1 MILKRELRGNM
12 LIKIKNIMSDKGKMK
27 QLIKQ
32 ILKFGVVGVVAFL
45 IDYSLLYILT
55 EFMSIHY
62 MISSVISFTVS
73 LIFNYIASI
82 YWVFDVKKKQTIKEI
97 FVFAILSII
106 GLGIN
111 QLVMYLMTDIGHI
124 YYMLSKLV
132 ATAIVMVWN
141 FVTRK
146 IFIEK

>member
-1 MILKRELRGNM
+1 M
-12 LIKIKNIMSDKGKMK
+12 LTKIKNILSHKEKMK
-27 QLIKQ
+27 HLFDQ
-32 ILKFGVVGVVAFL
+32 ILKFGVVGVIAFF
-45 IDYSLLYILT
+45 IDYSLLYTLT
-55 EFMSIHY
+55 EFCHIHY

-82 YWVFDVKKKQTIKEI
+82 YWVFDVKQKQTFKEVTV
-97 FVFAILSII
+97 FVVLSVI

-111 QLVMYLMTDIGHI
+111 QLVMYLMTDVGSI

>member
-1 MILKRELRGNM
+1 MYRGINGGSM
-12 LIKIKNIMSDKGKMK
+12 KN
-27 QLIKQ
+27 LIKQ
-32 ILKFGVVGVVAFL
+32 ILKFGVVGVIAFF

-55 EFMSIHY
+55 EFCYIHY
-62 MISSVISFTVS
+62 MISSVISFIVS

-82 YWVFDVKKKQTIKEI
+82 YWVFDVKKKQTYKEI
-97 FVFAILSII
+97 IVFTILSVI

-111 QLVMYLMTDIGHI
+111 QLVMYLMTGVGKI

-141 FVTRK
+141 FITRK

>member
-1 MILKRELRGNM
+1 M
-12 LIKIKNIMSDKGKMK
+12 LTKIKNILSDKEKVK
-27 QLIKQ
+27 HLFDQ
-32 ILKFGVVGVVAFL
+32 ILKFGIVGVIAFF

-62 MISSVISFTVS
+62 MISSIISFTVS

-82 YWVFDVKKKQTIKEI
+82 YWVFDVKQKQTFKEI
-97 FVFAILSII
+97 LVFVILSVI

-111 QLVMYLMTDIGHI
+111 QLVMYLMTDVGNT